1 MEMERY
7 MTRRDNLLREIVNEA
22 KHREEEDE
30 GDSELDLL
38 SLVHSDISSVLHQI
52 DELVV
57 KATKLKTMRK
67 QGRREVES
75 FKSVLSD
82 MLSSLKPWF
91 PRLQEAI
98 SGEEL
103 LLKDQKEESLMSSTS
118 SVCPSEDEE
127 EEEVYD
133 VESPEPTQFEPL
145 VSPSPL
151 VSWRGDHNV
160 RKGRQ
165 LFLLTPLPLGKSEFL
180 KHQNASKLKSKRN
193 STANQLLEAS
203 KETSDDDV
211 LGGESTKTAGL
222 GLVECEPPLCSPVL
236 RRKIQSELLMTPCL
250 KMSPLKSCTLFKPV
264 LESSQP
270 GKQGACKS
278 TCSEFGA
285 STFNG
290 SQSSESSS
298 GIDKTDDLC
307 SMYPELLG
315 MQHAPITRRTDLES
329 SPVWS
334 FSPPATCVLL
344 ERVNEKKP
352 ADESRMVSSFAFP
365 NIKPEA
371 KHTKEGSMSMVVES
385 TPLFKEVESVMTK
398 NRTRAGESTL
408 KKELWT
414 RFEEAS
420 IPDICCSS
428 TTTTTMRGNRK
439 KAFMEMLEEV
449 CGNEE
454 SHELN

>member
-1 MEMERY
+1 M
-7 MTRRDNLLREIVNEA
+7 
-22 KHREEEDE
+22 
-30 GDSELDLL
+30 
-38 SLVHSDISSVLHQI
+38 Q
-52 DELVV
+52 
-57 KATKLKTMRK
+57 
-67 QGRREVES
+67 
-75 FKSVLSD
+75 
-82 MLSSLKPWF
+82 PWF

-103 LLKDQKEESLMSSTS
+103 LSKDQKEESLMSSTS
-118 SVCPSEDEE
+118 SVCPSEEE
-127 EEEVYD
+127 ELYD

-160 RKGRQ
+160 QKGRQ

-180 KHQNASKLKSKRN
+180 KHQNASKLKSERN
-193 STANQLLEAS
+193 STANQPLEAS
-203 KETSDDDV
+203 KETSGDGV
-211 LGGESTKTAGL
+211 LGGESSKTTG
-222 GLVECEPPLCSPVL
+222 PPLSSPVL
-236 RRKIQSELLMTPCL
+236 GRKIQSELLLTPCS

-365 NIKPEA
+365 SIKPDA
-371 KHTKEGSMSMVVES
+371 KHTKGKKTKVSKFLILSLS
-385 TPLFKEVESVMTK
+385 LIYDHFLNCFFLF
-398 NRTRAGESTL
+398 L
-408 KKELWT
+408 FL
-414 RFEEAS
+414 
-420 IPDICCSS
+420 
-428 TTTTTMRGNRK
+428 
-439 KAFMEMLEEV
+439 
-449 CGNEE
+449 
-454 SHELN
+454 

>member
-1 MEMERY
+1 MLRVIANEM
-7 MTRRDNLLREIVNEA
+7 
-22 KHREEEDE
+22 KHREAEEEEDD

-57 KATKLKTMRK
+57 KATKLKNMSK

-75 FKSVLSD
+75 FGSVLSN

-98 SGEEL
+98 SDTQL
-103 LLKDQKEESLMSSTS
+103 LMKDQKEESLVSSTS
-118 SVCPSEDEE
+118 SMCPSEE
-127 EEEVYD
+127 EEEEEELYD
-133 VESPEPTQFEPL
+133 VESPEANQFEPL

-160 RKGRQ
+160 EKGRQ
-165 LFLLTPLPLGKSEFL
+165 LFLLTPLPFGKSEFL
-180 KHQNASKLKSKRN
+180 KHQSASKLKSKRN
-193 STANQLLEAS
+193 FTANEPLEAS

-211 LGGESTKTAGL
+211 LEGESSKTAGL
-222 GLVECEPPLCSPVL
+222 GLVECEPPPLSSPVL
-236 RRKIQSELLMTPCL
+236 RRKIQSELLLTPCL

-278 TCSEFGA
+278 TCSDFGA
-285 STFNG
+285 STFHG

-298 GIDKTDDLC
+298 GTDETDDLC
-307 SMYPELLG
+307 SKYPELLG

-334 FSPPATCVLL
+334 FSPPGTCVLL

-352 ADESRMVSSFAFP
+352 AFAFP

-371 KHTKEGSMSMVVES
+371 KHTKDGSMSMVVES
-385 TPLFKEVESVMTK
+385 TPLLKEAESVMSK

-420 IPDICCSS
+420 IHDNWCSS
-428 TTTTTMRGNRK
+428 MKKTTRRGNRK
-439 KAFMEMLEEV
+439 KAFMEMLEEA